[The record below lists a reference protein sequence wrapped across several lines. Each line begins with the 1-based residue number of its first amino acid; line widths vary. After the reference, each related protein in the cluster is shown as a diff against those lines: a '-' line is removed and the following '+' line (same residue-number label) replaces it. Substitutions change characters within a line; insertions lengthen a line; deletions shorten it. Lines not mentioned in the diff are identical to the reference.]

1 MSYPVAV
8 RPCRSDHVDLFG
20 LWPLDALTGGE
31 LDPLVFLQAAEAAS
45 LDGGVV
51 NEKIGSAVV
60 GGSRIIFRAPI
71 FGPARPR

>member
-1 MSYPVAV
+1 
-8 RPCRSDHVDLFG
+8 VDLFG
-20 LWPLDALTGGE
+20 LWPLEALTGGE

-60 GGSRIIFRAPI
+60 GSDETITLRR
-71 FGPARPR
+71 